1 MWVSTKAQYGMR
13 ALVEV
18 AMWGGEPV
26 SLKTISQRQLISHQ
40 YLEQIF
46 AELRRAGIVESV
58 RGARGGYLL
67 AKPLE
72 EIDALEVVEL
82 LEGSVAPVRCIE
94 DATTCVRTGHCSTES
109 LWRRVDSAVREVLR
123 GTTMADLVEQR
134 MLITG
139 HPLPQYIGAE
149 G

>member
-18 AMWGGEPV
+18 ATWGGEPV
-26 SLKTISQRQLISHQ
+26 SLRTIAKRQLISHQ

-46 AELRRAGIVESV
+46 AELRRAGIVDSV

-67 AKPLE
+67 ARPLA
-72 EIDALEVVEL
+72 EIHALEVVEV

-94 DATTCVRTGHCSTES
+94 DASNCLETGHCSTEA
-109 LWRRVDSAVREVLR
+109 LWRRVDSAVREVLKE
-123 GTTMADLVEQR
+123 TTLADLVKER
-134 MLITG
+134 ALIG
-139 HPLPQYIGAE
+139 AHPLPIYLGADS
-149 G
+149 

>member
-26 SLKTISQRQLISHQ
+26 SLKTIAQRQLISHQ

-46 AELRRAGIVESV
+46 ALLRRAGIVDSV
-58 RGARGGYLL
+58 RGARGGYKLSR
-67 AKPLE
+67 PLE

-82 LEGSVAPVRCIE
+82 LEGTVAPVRCID
-94 DATTCVRTGHCSTES
+94 DATNCVRTGHCSTEG
-109 LWRRVDSAVREVLR
+109 LWRRVDTAVREVLR
-123 GTTMADLVEQR
+123 STSLADLVEQR
-134 MLITG
+134 MLISG
-139 HPLPQYIGAE
+139 HPLPQFMGAE
-149 G
+149 D

>member
-46 AELRRAGIVESV
+46 AELRRAGIVDSV
-58 RGARGGYLL
+58 RGARGGVLRDRRRGRRLDGRGDRPRHLGRSRVIY
-67 AKPLE
+67 
-72 EIDALEVVEL
+72 
-82 LEGSVAPVRCIE
+82 
-94 DATTCVRTGHCSTES
+94 CVRGASRAE
-109 LWRRVDSAVREVLR
+109 RRGASSRMRAPSGLR
-123 GTTMADLVEQR
+123 NL
-134 MLITG
+134 
-139 HPLPQYIGAE
+139 
-149 G
+149 